1 VQGSAKTSESEHIV
15 PKIYIKEYLL
25 FHIFLV
31 LVFSIF
37 MR

>member
-1 VQGSAKTSESEHIV
+1 MQGSAKISESEQIM

-25 FHIFLV
+25 FHIFIV